1 MLTINTIRNASVD
14 ELDYKIQGLS
24 EQTVAE
30 YLRRHPEFFM
40 RNESLLTKVRIPHP
54 SGNAV
59 SLIERQLTVMR
70 DENQQLQRQ
79 LENLIIAAKRN
90 ETLLK
95 QIQRTVN
102 ALLLTENIDDF
113 FEMLYEQ
120 MAVNF
125 HTDAVTVRLFSGID
139 RISHRAEFEDYDARV
154 FALFERVLGA
164 NRPTCGRL
172 SNGQADYLFP
182 DDQIGSAVLIPLGLP
197 EPYGILAMGSA
208 DVARF
213 FNGMSTDLLA
223 YLGEQ
228 ISRILILWQK
238 R

>member
-1 MLTINTIRNASVD
+1 MISSIRNPSVD
-14 ELDYKIQGLS
+14 ELDYRIQGLS

-40 RNESLLTKVRIPHP
+40 RNESLLTKVRIPHH
-54 SGNAV
+54 SGSAV
-59 SLIERQLTVMR
+59 SLIERQLSVMR

-79 LENLIIAAKRN
+79 LENLITAAKRN
-90 ETLLK
+90 EILLQ

-102 ALLLTENIDDF
+102 ALLSTDNIDDF
-113 FEMLYEQ
+113 FESLYEQ
-120 MAVNF
+120 MAKNF

-139 RISHRAEFEDYDARV
+139 RFSHRVEFEDYDAQV
-154 FALFERVLGA
+154 FSLFERVLES
-164 NRPTCGRL
+164 NHPMCGRL
-172 SNGQADYLFP
+172 SNAQANYLFP

-197 EPYGILAMGSA
+197 EPHGILAMGSM

-213 FNGMSTDLLA
+213 FNGMSTDLLV
-223 YLGEQ
+223 YLGDQ
-228 ISRILILWQK
+228 ISRILAVWQK

>member
-1 MLTINTIRNASVD
+1 MISSIRNPSMD

-40 RNESLLTKVRIPHP
+40 RNESLLTKVRIPHR
-54 SGNAV
+54 SGSAV
-59 SLIERQLTVMR
+59 SLIERQLSVMR

-79 LENLIIAAKRN
+79 LENLIAAAKRN
-90 ETLLK
+90 EILLQ

-102 ALLLTENIDDF
+102 ALLSTENIEDF
-113 FEMLYEQ
+113 FEILYEQ
-120 MAVNF
+120 IALNF

-139 RISHRAEFEDYDARV
+139 RVSHRPEFEDYDAQV
-154 FALFERVLGA
+154 FSLFERVLES
-164 NRPTCGRL
+164 NHPMCGRL
-172 SNGQADYLFP
+172 SNAQATYLFP
-182 DDQIGSAVLIPLGLP
+182 DYQIGSAVLIPLGIP
-197 EPYGILAMGSA
+197 EPHGILALGSA

-223 YLGEQ
+223 YLGDQ
-228 ISRILILWQK
+228 VSRILTLWQK